1 LPTTEFRLISFQAAR
16 VNRRSYAPFF
26 DGPFL
31 DKLRP
36 RADYWRNQIF
46 PMEIH
51 QLRYFVAVADE
62 GSFSR
67 AAAREHVAQPSL
79 SQQIQKLEAEMGQ
92 RLFDRLPRSVVLT
105 EAGKYLLEY
114 ARKILVEIAD
124 ARRCLDELKREVVG
138 RLAVGAIPT
147 ITPYVLPA
155 LIGKF
160 QHRYPKVSLEIFE
173 DTTERL
179 VRRLEDG
186 GLDIAFVSTCDES
199 PALERLSLG
208 KEALLILLP
217 QEHSLAKKKKI
228 RWGDLKSQKFLLLH
242 EMHCLSAQVYQFLAA
257 HHLRPA
263 LAVRGAQLGTIAR
276 MVAAGMRVSLVPQM
290 MIEAEPVT
298 GCVALPFAPPV
309 PVREL
314 NVVRNPLRFQ
324 SKAAAAFQQEA
335 AAAFSS
341 KPNAH

>member
-1 LPTTEFRLISFQAAR
+1 MERLPSLDTLRVFSIAAR
-16 VNRRSYAPFF
+16 HMSFTKA
-26 DGPFL
+26 
-31 DKLRP
+31 
-36 RADYWRNQIF
+36 
-46 PMEIH
+46 
-51 QLRYFVAVADE
+51 ADE
-62 GSFSR
+62 LHLTQSAISHRVR
-67 AAAREHVAQPSL
+67 A
-79 SQQIQKLEAEMGQ
+79 LEEELGVP
-92 RLFDRLPRSVVLT
+92 LFDRLPRSVVAT

-147 ITPYVLPA
+147 ITPYVLPE

-160 QHRYPKVSLEIFE
+160 QHRYPKVTLEILE

-186 GLDIAFVSTCDES
+186 ELDIAFVSTCDES
-199 PALERLSLG
+199 PALERHSLG
-208 KEALLILLP
+208 REALLVLLP
-217 QEHSLAKKKKI
+217 KGHKLGKKKKI
-228 RWGDLKSQKFLLLH
+228 KWSDLKSQKFLLLH

-257 HHLRPA
+257 NHLRPE
-263 LAVRGAQLGTIAR
+263 LAVTGAQLGTIAR
-276 MVAAGMRVSLVPQM
+276 MVAAGMGVSLVPQM

-314 NVVRNPLRFQ
+314 NLVRNPLRFQ
-324 SKAAAAFQQEA
+324 SKAAAAFHQEA

>member
-1 LPTTEFRLISFQAAR
+1 
-16 VNRRSYAPFF
+16 
-26 DGPFL
+26 
-31 DKLRP
+31 
-36 RADYWRNQIF
+36 
-46 PMEIH
+46 MEVH

-79 SQQIQKLEAEMGQ
+79 SQQIQKLEAEMDQ
-92 RLFDRLPRSVVLT
+92 RLFDRLPRSVVVT
-105 EAGKYLLEY
+105 EAGKCLLEY

-124 ARRCLDELKREVVG
+124 ARRCVDELKREVVG

-147 ITPYVLPA
+147 IAPYVLPA

-160 QHRYPKVSLEIFE
+160 QRRYPKVTLEIFE

-179 VRRLEDG
+179 VRRMEDG
-186 GLDIAFVSTCDES
+186 EVDIALVSTCDES
-199 PALERLSLG
+199 PALERHSLG
-208 KEALLILLP
+208 KETLLVLLP
-217 QEHSLAKKKKI
+217 KGHQLAKKKMI
-228 RWGDLKSQKFLLLH
+228 RWSDLKSQKFLVLH

-257 HHLRPA
+257 HHLRPE
-263 LAVRGAQLGTIAR
+263 LTVRGAQLGTIAR
-276 MVAAGMRVSLVPQM
+276 MVAAGMGVTLVPQM
-290 MIEAEPVT
+290 MIEAEPVN

-324 SKAAAAFQQEA
+324 SKAAAGFQQAA

-341 KPNAH
+341 EPNAR